1 MIDFE
6 ALKASTLAQSKTLVP
21 GWLPSGRLN
30 GHEWVALNPTR
41 NDKSL
46 GSFSVNLRT
55 GQWAEMNPA
64 YAKQGTNLVDL
75 YAYITNTD
83 FATAAKALSDGNPN
97 LVLSQSQPNPT
108 PKIIEPKVAL
118 MMPVPVDAPPAPLY
132 HHSLGKASVR
142 YTYKDVN
149 GNLCG
154 YVERYDFDKPINGR
168 LKEFRPLFYSKK
180 DGWVYNM
187 PAPKKLV
194 YGVEKLKAN
203 LQAKVLITE
212 GEKAC
217 DAAQRLLPDWVCLS
231 WLGGSNVAGSVD
243 WAPLK
248 KREVYLWPDYDNA
261 GSRAMGIVQEALK
274 PKNKSVVIVDFQ
286 AAKEKWDLADAEA
299 EGWTR
304 EQVLAVIDTD
314 VMPDEIGEAVTVAN
328 NPWFKCLGF
337 QNEPEDKCWYYSH
350 RASALRSFTP
360 ASFDQKKML
369 TMATDEQWLR
379 MTGKNV
385 GDRGAVNAAFEMVFA
400 ECAKNGIFN
409 PDCSRKIGLWHDE
422 GRIVANM
429 GDYLIVDGEKTTMM
443 LDSKFI
449 YEHTSKSEI
458 DCPPATVEETTQIS
472 DVCCMLNMTAYEC
485 WFLVGWIWLA
495 PVCGVLNWRPTLWIT
510 GEAGSG
516 KTTILSRILKPLLD
530 DFCFSGESSTTE
542 AGIRHKL
549 NGRVVPALFDEAE
562 MESKKAAYTIK
573 EVLRL
578 ARGSSSKD
586 GSTIIKG
593 SATGEAKRYTIRSMF
608 CFLSIMSGAT
618 EGSDLT
624 RVTALWMRKDDKP
637 GAEKRFNDL
646 SHLFDT
652 MMTKEM
658 GHKMIMRSILEV
670 RTTLEVVEMFVSYIS
685 SETANRR
692 LADQIG
698 PLLAGYWMMNNAT
711 LPTTANIKAM
721 VDEVNWQ
728 RLAQRTFD
736 SDHAS
741 ALSHLLSTKIEH
753 QEQDSPTRKMIIS
766 ELISKVLMQN
776 DITANSETLSEL
788 LSLNRVG
795 IHLIPKSG
803 VLRISNKN
811 PELAKLFRDTPWGVN
826 WNDTMR
832 NITGAVEYKD
842 PMAMGRGFKKDRCLD
857 IPLGATGLDEAGN
870 YPLPQAKPANPYAT
884 PATPAKAAHVKYKIE
899 EDPPF

>member
-1 MIDFE
+1 MTNLD
-6 ALKASTLAQSKTLVP
+6 ALKSSLLAQSKTLVST
-21 GWLPSGRLN
+21 WLPSGKPN

-41 NDKSL
+41 PDRSL

-55 GQWAEMNPA
+55 GQWAEMNPK
-64 YAKQGTNLVDL
+64 YAHKGTNLVSL
-75 YAYITNTD
+75 YAYINQIEFED
-83 FATAAKALSDGNPN
+83 AVKALESGNPN
-97 LVLSQSQPNPT
+97 LIPTQSQPIPQ
-108 PKIIEPKVAL
+108 PKIIEPKVPL
-118 MMPVPVDAPPAPLY
+118 VMPVPPDAPPAPLY
-132 HHSLGKASVR
+132 HYQLGRSSIR
-142 YTYKDVN
+142 YVYSDVK

-154 YVERYDFDKPINGR
+154 YVDRWNYDEPVNGR
-168 LKEFRPLFYSKK
+168 LKDFRPLFYSKK
-180 DGWVYNM
+180 DGWVYNA
-187 PAPKKLV
+187 PSPKKPI
-194 YGVEKLKAN
+194 YGAEKLA
-203 LQAKVLITE
+203 QHPHAKVLIVE

-231 WLGGSNVAGSVD
+231 WLGGSNTAAVAD
-243 WAPLK
+243 WGIIK
-248 KREVYLWPDYDNA
+248 KREVYLWPDNDGA
-261 GSRAMGIVQEALK
+261 GTTAMQSAQEALRK
-274 PKNKSVVIVDFQ
+274 ANKQVSIVDFQ
-286 AAKEKWDLADAEA
+286 TTKDKWDLADAEA

-304 EQVLAVIDTD
+304 EQVLAVIDTE
-314 VMPDEIGEAVTVAN
+314 VMPDEIGEAVSVAS
-328 NPWFKCLGF
+328 NPWFECLGF

-369 TMATDEQWLR
+369 TMATDDQWKQ
-379 MTGKNV
+379 MIHKNV
-385 GDRGAVNAAFEMVFA
+385 ADKGAVNTAFEMVFA
-400 ECAKNGIFN
+400 ECSKKGIFN
-409 PDCSRKIGLWHDE
+409 PDCSRKIGLWHDD

-429 GDYLIVDGEKTTMM
+429 GDYLIVDGKKTAMM
-443 LDSKFI
+443 LNSKFI

-458 DCPPATVEETTQIS
+458 DCEPATVEETSQIA
-472 DVCCMLNMTAYEC
+472 DVCCMLNMTPFEC

-618 EGSDLT
+618 EISDLT
-624 RVTALWMRKDDKP
+624 RVTALWVKKDSKE

-646 SHLFDT
+646 CHLFDT
-652 MMTKEM
+652 VMTKEM

-670 RTTLEVVEMFVSYIS
+670 RTTLKVVDMFVNYIS
-685 SETANRR
+685 AETNERR

-698 PLLAGYWMMNNAT
+698 PLLAGCWMMNNAT
-711 LPTTANIKAM
+711 LPTNTDIKTM

-741 ALSHLLSTKIEH
+741 ALSHLLSTRIEH
-753 QEQDSPTRKMIIS
+753 QEDESPIRKMIVS
-766 ELISKVLMQN
+766 ELISKILIQN
-776 DITANSETLSEL
+776 ESTANSESLPEL

-803 VLRISNKN
+803 VLRISKKN
-811 PELAKLFRDTPWGVN
+811 PELAKLFKDTPWVIN

-832 NITGAVEYKD
+832 NIAGAVEHKD

-870 YPLPQAKPANPYAT
+870 YPIPQAT
-884 PATPAKAAHVKYKIE
+884 PATPAKAAPVKYKIE